1 MGSYVHPSLDEYW
14 ISKTLDLANEAFHR
28 GEVPVGAIL
37 LDSEGVV
44 LSTASNRMEEL
55 KDPSGHAEMLAMR
68 AATQKLQNW
77 RLDEC
82 TLYVSL
88 EPCPMCAGAI
98 LLSRVRR
105 VVYAAT
111 DFRLGACGGSSW
123 DILNENPIDRV
134 IEVKKGVLEGQSVYL
149 LKSFFKKL
157 RKRNK
162 DRKKFNKEIDD
173 SNTNL

>member
-1 MGSYVHPSLDEYW
+1 MSTYSFPSLDEYW
-14 ISKTLDLANEAFHR
+14 ISKTLELAQEAYDR

-37 LDSEGVV
+37 LDPQGEV

-68 AATQKLQNW
+68 SATQKLQNW

-88 EPCPMCAGAI
+88 EPCPMCAGTI
-98 LLSRVRR
+98 LLSRVKR

-123 DILNENPIDRV
+123 DILKENPIDRV
-134 IEVKKGVLEGQSVYL
+134 IEVEKGVLEGQSVFL
-149 LKSFFKKL
+149 LKSFFKML

-162 DRKKFNKEIDD
+162 DRKKLNKAIDD
-173 SNTNL
+173 NHTNL

>member
-1 MGSYVHPSLDEYW
+1 MTTLTHPSKDEYW
-14 ISKTLDLANEAFHR
+14 ISKSLELAKEAFER

-37 LDSEGVV
+37 LDPLGQI
-44 LSTASNRMEEL
+44 LSSASNRMEEL
-55 KDPSGHAEMLAMR
+55 KDPSGHAEMLVMR
-68 AATQKLQNW
+68 NASLKLQNW
-77 RLDEC
+77 RLEEC
-82 TLYVSL
+82 TLYVTL

-98 LLSRVRR
+98 LLSRVKR

-123 DILNENPIDRV
+123 DILKENPIDRI
-134 IEVKKGVLEGQSVYL
+134 IEVEKGVLEGHSVYL

-162 DRKKFNKEIDD
+162 DRKSLHKAIDD
-173 SNTNL
+173 SSTNL

>member
-1 MGSYVHPSLDEYW
+1 MSNYDSPSLDEYW
-14 ISKTLDLANEAFHR
+14 ISKSLTLAQEAFDR
-28 GEVPVGAIL
+28 GEVPVGAVL
-37 LDSEGVV
+37 LDSEGKV

-55 KDPSGHAEMLAMR
+55 KDPSGHAEMLVMR
-68 AATQKLQNW
+68 SATQKLQNW
-77 RLDEC
+77 RLDDC

-98 LLSRVRR
+98 LLSRIKR

-123 DILNENPIDRV
+123 DILEQNPIDRV
-134 IEVKKGVLEGQSVYL
+134 IDVKKGVLEGQSVIL
-149 LKSFFKKL
+149 LKTFFKML

-162 DRKKFNKEIDD
+162 DRKKLNKAIDD
-173 SNTNL
+173 NNTNL